1 MISAIILAGGNSTRM
16 GSDKASL
23 KYLGERFIDRIVSV
37 VSEFADDVI
46 VVSDRKYDRLVNCR
60 QVPDKVK
67 DSGPL
72 GGLCSG
78 LYYSTTVRN
87 LVLSCD
93 VPLFTREI
101 LDVLLEQDADEYDV
115 VLPEVNGRLMPL
127 VALYKQRAL
136 ISLENDLSAGR
147 LKLTDAVMK
156 LNVCKVALQS
166 VMHQQITN
174 VNTKEDYN
182 LLLK

>member
-23 KYLGERFIDRIVSV
+23 NFLGERFIDRIVSV
-37 VSEFADDVI
+37 VSEFYDDII
-46 VVSDRKYDRLVNCR
+46 VVGDRKYDHLANCR
-60 QVPDKVK
+60 QVPDMVK

-72 GGLCSG
+72 AGLCSG
-78 LYYSTTVRN
+78 LHHSSTERN

-93 VPLFTREI
+93 VPLVTRDI
-101 LDVLLEQDADEYDV
+101 LNLLLERDRDEYDV

-127 VALYKQRAL
+127 VAFYKQRAL
-136 ISLENDLSAGR
+136 LSLEDEVSAGR

-156 LNVCKVALQS
+156 LNVCKVALQD

-174 VNTKEDYN
+174 INTKESYN
-182 LLLK
+182 LLVQ